1 MCLKQMDTKEVKIIG
16 VGCYSQNIL
25 ETTANSN
32 FENAEY
38 IFCNIDAASL
48 KKNQSCRILQ
58 IGKITTDGSGT
69 GGNMEL
75 GKLSAIESR
84 EQIAQLFDEN
94 SNLAIFIAGFNG
106 GTGVGATP
114 VMVEIAKE
122 KQQFVIAVVHSLYE
136 FVPGDRHIIID
147 EAIARLRCQADFVLV
162 IDNNKIERNY
172 TNHCYKNEFGTDWYI
187 SQFIRMLAFM
197 DSSSNDAG
205 SVKNIVEK
213 IKKGKSVYFGYGEG
227 QGKFRE
233 RKAIFGALKNA
244 LSDREDIY
252 GVRNAFI
259 YIRCNNTEITLYEIA
274 VIRHAVLQ
282 NSVNEIEIT
291 FSIEKDFADNDEIS
305 IVIIAS

>member
-1 MCLKQMDTKEVKIIG
+1 MDTKELKIIG
-16 VGCYSQNIL
+16 VGGYSQNIL
-25 ETTANSN
+25 ETIANSN
-32 FENAEY
+32 LENADY
-38 IFCNIDAASL
+38 IFCNTDTASL

-84 EQIAQLFDEN
+84 EQIAQLFDKN
-94 SNLAIFIAGFNG
+94 SKVAIFIAGFNG
-106 GTGVGATP
+106 GTGIGATP

-122 KQQFVIAVVHSLYE
+122 KQQFVIAIVHSLYE
-136 FVPGDRHIIID
+136 FVADDRHIVID

-162 IDNNKIERNY
+162 IDNNKIERNH
-172 TNHCYKNEFGTDWYI
+172 TNHCYKNKFGTDEYI

-205 SVKNIVEK
+205 SVKNILER

-233 RKAIFGALKNA
+233 RKAIFGALKDA

-259 YIRCNNTEITLYEIA
+259 YIRCNNNEIKTNEIA

-282 NSVNEIEIT
+282 NSGNEIEIT
-291 FSIEKDFADNDEIS
+291 FSIEKDFTDNDEIS

>member
-1 MCLKQMDTKEVKIIG
+1 MDVKEVKIIG
-16 VGCYSQNIL
+16 VGGFSQNIL
-25 ETTANSN
+25 ETIANSN
-32 FENAEY
+32 LENAEC
-38 IFCNIDAASL
+38 IFCNTDAASL

-58 IGKITTDGSGT
+58 IGAITTDGSGT

-75 GKLSAIESR
+75 GKLSAIEST

-94 SNLAIFIAGFNG
+94 SKLAIFIAGFNG
-106 GTGVGATP
+106 GTGIGATP

-136 FVPGDRHIIID
+136 FAANDQHIVID

-187 SQFIRMLAFM
+187 SQFIKMLAFM

-205 SVKNIVEK
+205 SVKNILEK

-233 RKAIFGALKNA
+233 RKAICGALKDA

-259 YIRCNNTEITLYEIA
+259 YIRCNNTEITTNEIA
-274 VIRHAVLQ
+274 VIRHAVFQ
-282 NSVNEIEIT
+282 NSGNVIEIT